1 MKKIKNFAKKLF
13 SAKRMKTL
21 AMLLFCGTLATYAQN
36 AAGDY
41 TAGTD
46 ALATVTEEIA
56 KYVPF
61 VVKLCYAIAGVVAVV
76 GAISVYIAMNNE
88 EQDVKNIL
96 VLQNAFE
103 KTRKQMK
110 VNTLSINALSNNLNF
125 QIFAKLTL
133 KKTEKTV
140 SCFRFVSRFS
150 VCFLIFTSVFRSKGR
165 EKKANV
171 SIGNHI

>member
-1 MKKIKNFAKKLF
+1 MKKIKTIAKNLF
-13 SAKRMKTL
+13 GAKRMKTL
-21 AMLLFCGTLATYAQN
+21 ALMLLCGTIATYAQN

-61 VVKLCYAIAGVVAVV
+61 VVKLCYVIAGVVAVV

-110 VNTLSINALSNNLNF
+110 VNALIINALSDNLNF
-125 QIFAKLTL
+125 PMFAKLTL
-133 KKTEKTV
+133 KKT
-140 SCFRFVSRFS
+140 
-150 VCFLIFTSVFRSKGR
+150 
-165 EKKANV
+165 
-171 SIGNHI
+171 

>member
-1 MKKIKNFAKKLF
+1 MSVIFLSNIKRNQMKKIKNFAKNLF

-96 VLQNAFE
+96 VLRNAF
-103 KTRKQMK
+103 KRTRKQMK
-110 VNTLSINALSNNLNF
+110 ANTLIINTLSDCLNF
-125 QIFAKLTL
+125 LMFAKLTL
-133 KKTEKTV
+133 KKT
-140 SCFRFVSRFS
+140 
-150 VCFLIFTSVFRSKGR
+150 
-165 EKKANV
+165 
-171 SIGNHI
+171 